1 MGFLHPAMLWGSL
14 LVAVPIII
22 YLINRRRYQRR
33 PWAAMEFLLRAL
45 KKNRRR
51 LELENLLLL
60 LVRVAVLLLLAW
72 AMARPFLR
80 STPIGILS
88 EKEENWIFAIDTSYS
103 MEMKEGPRSLFDRA
117 RESIAEMVQD
127 LVKQRDRIAIV
138 TMDAA
143 PQVVL
148 GPSTVT

>member
-22 YLINRRRYQRR
+22 YLINRRR
-33 PWAAMEFLLRAL
+33 
-45 KKNRRR
+45 

-60 LVRVAVLLLLAW
+60 LIRVSLLLLLAW

-103 MEMKEGPRSLFDRA
+103 MEMKEGPRSLFEQA
-117 RESIAEMVQD
+117 RESIGEMVKD
-127 LVKQRDRIAIV
+127 LVKQRDRI
-138 TMDAA
+138 
-143 PQVVL
+143 
-148 GPSTVT
+148 S